1 MYDFN
6 FNDDLLIIKDR
17 ELINQIKNV
26 LKLRRGEKII
36 LVGLDGKEALTEVVN
51 VMSEFIQVK
60 LLNIDTNQNISDINV
75 NLCCSILK
83 NSNFELVTEKVVE
96 IGIVEITPMIFQR
109 TIKTNLNFS
118 RLNKIAKE
126 AIEQSEHA
134 NEVKIN
140 DIIDFKTSLFKKQ
153 WSDSI
158 NILCDRSGISIEKTM
173 EMLKNK
179 KDLKIN
185 LFIGPEGGFLSDEI
199 FLAEKNGFLIM
210 NLGQG
215 ILRAETAAIVAAFTM
230 LNYN

>member
-153 WSDSI
+153 
-158 NILCDRSGISIEKTM
+158 
-173 EMLKNK
+173 
-179 KDLKIN
+179 
-185 LFIGPEGGFLSDEI
+185 
-199 FLAEKNGFLIM
+199 
-210 NLGQG
+210 
-215 ILRAETAAIVAAFTM
+215 
-230 LNYN
+230 

>member
-1 MYDFN
+1 MKIHRFIYDFN

-36 LVGLDGKEALTEVVN
+36 LVNLDGKEALTEVVN

-60 LLNIDTNQNISDINV
+60 LLNIDTNQNTSDIKV

-126 AIEQSEHA
+126 AIEQSGRAEG
-134 NEVKIN
+134 VKIN
-140 DIIDFKTSLFKKQ
+140 DIVDFKMSLLKKQ
-153 WSDSI
+153 
-158 NILCDRSGISIEKTM
+158 
-173 EMLKNK
+173 
-179 KDLKIN
+179 
-185 LFIGPEGGFLSDEI
+185 
-199 FLAEKNGFLIM
+199 
-210 NLGQG
+210 
-215 ILRAETAAIVAAFTM
+215 
-230 LNYN
+230 